1 MEIIYVE
8 HTKSQ
13 DGLRLHVRRKIAKSK
28 RLKVNGYFWR
38 FLGPSQRSQ
47 VEVFLF
53 CQHKGTCVKSSDINS
68 IIAKSRGKCTAQE
81 VVEAASSKLAEL
93 FGYEI
98 VRLPADPKS
107 AKKAREEER
116 KRQIDLEKRKQRE
129 EEAAR
134 KAEAQGRQ
142 AKKQNPKPKKPAI
155 SGWSFALF
163 YNRVAS

>member
-1 MEIIYVE
+1 MSGIGGSVGLSAYNGARLSKMERADA
-8 HTKSQ
+8 TKLVA
-13 DGLRLHVRRKIAKSK
+13 DIMRLFV
-28 RLKVNGYFWR
+28 
-38 FLGPSQRSQ
+38 
-47 VEVFLF
+47 F
-53 CQHKGTCVKSSDINS
+53 CQHKGACVKSSEINS
-68 IIAKSRGKCTAQE
+68 IIAKRGKCTAQE

-163 YNRVAS
+163 YNIHKIII